1 MIQIIAT
8 GKIPKE
14 YRVIINDL
22 IKRSSVYQ
30 KIDLI
35 ELKEVGLKSD
45 ESNLPEKLTKE
56 TEAALSRAKGEI
68 YIMDADGKTFTTDE
82 FTDLIE
88 KNENIGRTLTF
99 IIGGSYGFDHDMIKS
114 YKKISLSK
122 MTMLHHMASLVLVEA
137 IYRAEKTMRGA
148 KYDK

>member
-35 ELKEVGLKSD
+35 ELKEVSLKSD
-45 ESNLPEKLTKE
+45 ESNLPEKLSRE
-56 TEAALSRAKGEI
+56 TEAALNRAKGEI
-68 YIMDADGKTFTTDE
+68 YVLDADGKMFTTDE
-82 FTDLIE
+82 FTAL
-88 KNENIGRTLTF
+88 
-99 IIGGSYGFDHDMIKS
+99 
-114 YKKISLSK
+114 
-122 MTMLHHMASLVLVEA
+122 
-137 IYRAEKTMRGA
+137 
-148 KYDK
+148 